1 MSRYGRY
8 VAIEL
13 RIQMFK
19 MNNIYVGIDPSI
31 NSSGIYVRVESS
43 IGELLEEKFYI
54 IKGDKLSKKEDTAEL
69 KNLAVFSYVIYDK
82 RNTTNGT
89 NIENERNKTIN
100 FISIVEN
107 IKKIIATTD
116 FRYGKMNKIYVCQE
130 GISYGSRIRTK
141 SIFDL
146 AGLNFMIRSM
156 VIEMSK
162 GFKPVELIVGTPGEI
177 KKFATGNGNANK
189 DLILSCFKMIYPE
202 LDLPKLDDIADA
214 YFMGMFAKKVS
225 IEAQE

>member
-1 MSRYGRY
+1 
-8 VAIEL
+8 
-13 RIQMFK
+13 MFK

-31 NSSGIYVRVESS
+31 NSSGVYVRVESS
-43 IGELLEEKFYI
+43 IGDLIEEKFYI

-69 KNLAVFSYVIYDK
+69 KNLAVFSYIIYDK
-82 RNTTNGT
+82 QNTTTGT
-89 NIENERNKTIN
+89 NIENERNKVIN
-100 FISIVEN
+100 FMSIVAS
-107 IKKIIATTD
+107 IKEIILTTD
-116 FRYGKMNKIYVCQE
+116 YKYGRMNNIYVCQE
-130 GISYGSRIRTK
+130 GISYGSITRTK

-156 VIEMSK
+156 IIEIGK
-162 GFKPVELIVGTPGEI
+162 GPKHVELIVGTPGEI

-214 YFMGMFAKKVS
+214 YFMSMFAKKVS
-225 IEAQE
+225 VEAQE

>member
-31 NSSGIYVRVESS
+31 NSSGVYVRVESS

-54 IKGDKLSKKEDTAEL
+54 IKGDKLSKKEDAAEL

-82 RNTTNGT
+82 QNTTNGT
-89 NIENERNKTIN
+89 NIENERNKAIN

-156 VIEMSK
+156 VIEMGK

-189 DLILSCFKMIYPE
+189 DLILSCFKMIYPD

>member
-13 RIQMFK
+13 RIQMHK

-54 IKGDKLSKKEDTAEL
+54 IKGDKLSKKEDAAEL

-82 RNTTNGT
+82 QNTTNGT
-89 NIENERNKTIN
+89 NIENERNKAIN

-116 FRYGKMNKIYVCQE
+116 FRYGKMNKIYICQE

>member
-54 IKGDKLSKKEDTAEL
+54 IKGDKLSKKEDAAEL

-82 RNTTNGT
+82 QNTTSGT
-89 NIENERNKTIN
+89 NIENERNKAIN
-100 FISIVEN
+100 FISIVES

-156 VIEMSK
+156 VIEMGK

-225 IEAQE
+225 IEVQE

>member
-54 IKGDKLSKKEDTAEL
+54 IKGDKLSKKEDAAEL

-82 RNTTNGT
+82 QNTTSGT
-89 NIENERNKTIN
+89 NIENERNKAIN
-100 FISIVEN
+100 FISIVES

-225 IEAQE
+225 IEVQE

>member
-1 MSRYGRY
+1 MFRYGRY

-54 IKGDKLSKKEDTAEL
+54 IKGDKLSKKEDAAEL

-82 RNTTNGT
+82 QNTTNGT
-89 NIENERNKTIN
+89 NIENERNKAIN

-156 VIEMSK
+156 VIEMGK

-225 IEAQE
+225 IEVQE

>member
-43 IGELLEEKFYI
+43 IGELIEEKFYI
-54 IKGDKLSKKEDTAEL
+54 IKGDKLSKKEDAAEL
-69 KNLAVFSYVIYDK
+69 KNLAVFSYIIYDK
-82 RNTTNGT
+82 QNTTNGT
-89 NIENERNKTIN
+89 NIENERNKAIN

>member
-8 VAIEL
+8 VVIEL
-13 RIQMFK
+13 WIQMFK

-69 KNLAVFSYVIYDK
+69 KNLAVFSYIIYDK
-82 RNTTNGT
+82 QNTTNGT
-89 NIENERNKTIN
+89 NIENERNKAIN

>member
-13 RIQMFK
+13 RIQMYK

-54 IKGDKLSKKEDTAEL
+54 IKGDKLSKKEDAAEL

-82 RNTTNGT
+82 QNTTNGT
-89 NIENERNKTIN
+89 NIENERNKAIN

-156 VIEMSK
+156 VIEMGK

-189 DLILSCFKMIYPE
+189 DLILSCFKMIYPD

-214 YFMGMFAKKVS
+214 YFMSMFAKKVS

>member
-54 IKGDKLSKKEDTAEL
+54 IKGDKLSKKEDAAEL

-82 RNTTNGT
+82 QNTTNGT
-89 NIENERNKTIN
+89 NIENERNKAIN
-100 FISIVEN
+100 FISIVES

-189 DLILSCFKMIYPE
+189 DLILSCFKMIYSD

>member
-13 RIQMFK
+13 RIQMYK

-54 IKGDKLSKKEDTAEL
+54 IKGDKLSKKEDAAEL

-82 RNTTNGT
+82 QNTTNGT
-89 NIENERNKTIN
+89 NIENERNKAIN

-116 FRYGKMNKIYVCQE
+116 FRYGKMNKIYICQE

>member
-8 VAIEL
+8 VVIEL

-43 IGELLEEKFYI
+43 IGELIEEKFYI
-54 IKGDKLSKKEDTAEL
+54 IKGDKLSKKEDAAEL

-82 RNTTNGT
+82 QNTTNGT
-89 NIENERNKTIN
+89 NIENERNKAIN

>member
-69 KNLAVFSYVIYDK
+69 KNLAVFSYIIYDK
-82 RNTTNGT
+82 QNTTNGT
-89 NIENERNKTIN
+89 NIENERNKAIN

>member
-31 NSSGIYVRVESS
+31 NSSGVYVRVESS

-54 IKGDKLSKKEDTAEL
+54 IKGDKLSKKEDAAEL

-82 RNTTNGT
+82 QNTTNGT
-89 NIENERNKTIN
+89 NIENERNKAIN
-100 FISIVEN
+100 FISIVES

-156 VIEMSK
+156 VIEMGK

-225 IEAQE
+225 IEVQE

>member
-54 IKGDKLSKKEDTAEL
+54 IKGDKLSKKEDAAEL

-82 RNTTNGT
+82 QNTTNGT
-89 NIENERNKTIN
+89 NIENERNKAIN

-116 FRYGKMNKIYVCQE
+116 FRYGKMNKIYICQE

>member
-82 RNTTNGT
+82 QNTTSGT
-89 NIENERNKTIN
+89 NIENERNKAIN

>member
-1 MSRYGRY
+1 MFRYGRY

-54 IKGDKLSKKEDTAEL
+54 IKGDKLSKKEDAAEL

-82 RNTTNGT
+82 QNTTTGT
-89 NIENERNKTIN
+89 NIENERNKAIN
-100 FISIVEN
+100 FMSIVEN

>member
-1 MSRYGRY
+1 M
-8 VAIEL
+8 
-13 RIQMFK
+13 
-19 MNNIYVGIDPSI
+19 
-31 NSSGIYVRVESS
+31 
-43 IGELLEEKFYI
+43 
-54 IKGDKLSKKEDTAEL
+54 

-82 RNTTNGT
+82 RNTTSGT
-89 NIENERNKTIN
+89 NIENERNKAIN

-116 FRYGKMNKIYVCQE
+116 CRYGKMNKIYICQE

>member
-54 IKGDKLSKKEDTAEL
+54 IKGDKLSKKEDAAEL
-69 KNLAVFSYVIYDK
+69 KNLAVFSYIIYDK
-82 RNTTNGT
+82 QNTTNGT
-89 NIENERNKTIN
+89 NIENERNKAIN

-156 VIEMSK
+156 IIKMGK
-162 GFKPVELIVGTPGEI
+162 GCNPIELIVGTPGEI

>member
-13 RIQMFK
+13 RIQMYK

-54 IKGDKLSKKEDTAEL
+54 IKGDKLSKKEDAAEL

-82 RNTTNGT
+82 QNTTNGT

>member
-31 NSSGIYVRVESS
+31 NSSGVYVRVESS

-54 IKGDKLSKKEDTAEL
+54 IKGDKLSKKEDAAEL

-82 RNTTNGT
+82 QNTTNGT
-89 NIENERNKTIN
+89 NIENERNKAIN

-116 FRYGKMNKIYVCQE
+116 FRYGKMNKIYICQE

-189 DLILSCFKMIYPE
+189 DLILSCFKMIYPD

>member
-1 MSRYGRY
+1 MYRYGRY

-31 NSSGIYVRVESS
+31 NSSGVYVRVESS

-54 IKGDKLSKKEDTAEL
+54 IKGDKLSKKEDAAEL

-82 RNTTNGT
+82 QNTTSGT
-89 NIENERNKTIN
+89 NIENERNKAIN

-156 VIEMSK
+156 VIEMGK

-225 IEAQE
+225 IEVQE

>member
-8 VAIEL
+8 VVIEL
-13 RIQMFK
+13 RVQMLK

-31 NSSGIYVRVESS
+31 NSSGVYVRVESS
-43 IGELLEEKFYI
+43 TGELLEEKFYI
-54 IKGDKLSKKEDTAEL
+54 IKGDKLTKKEDAAEL

-82 RNTTNGT
+82 QNTTTGT
-89 NIENERNKTIN
+89 NIENERNKAIN
-100 FISIVEN
+100 FISIVSA
-107 IKKIIATTD
+107 IKEIIGTTD
-116 FRYGKMNKIYVCQE
+116 YKYHRMNKIYVCQE
-130 GISYGSRIRTK
+130 GISYGSRTRTK

-162 GFKPVELIVGTPGEI
+162 GCKPVKLIVGTPGEI

-189 DLILSCFKMIYPE
+189 ELILSCFKMIYPE

-214 YFMGMFAKKVS
+214 YFMSMFAKKVA
-225 IEAQE
+225 IEEQE